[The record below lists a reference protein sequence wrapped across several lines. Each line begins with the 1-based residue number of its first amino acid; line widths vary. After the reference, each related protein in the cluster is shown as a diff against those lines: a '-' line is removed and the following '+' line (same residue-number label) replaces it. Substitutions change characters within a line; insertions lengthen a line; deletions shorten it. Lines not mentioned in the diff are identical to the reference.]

1 MGTSDALSKML
12 DLVSPALLED
22 DGYRQLVD
30 PSDCVLVAHIHILP
44 STVALMGQFIKLG
57 FSPKSIVLVPKSYS
71 TIQVALTRIQA
82 MGCQV
87 VPTTDV
93 HIIGHYDTT
102 AQAPLRRA
110 CMEAYTIS
118 DVKRAQRC
126 ILIDD
131 GGLLTDAWWAQFG
144 PARKPTVVSVQQTS
158 SGLYFD
164 RLSASV
170 QRVNVGQSAAKRFF
184 ESKIIVAG
192 VLREIAA
199 LHLLSD
205 HKRLAI
211 VGLGALGRQLGIAF
225 CRSGSEV
232 FTYDVD
238 PDKNIAGCASAPNWL
253 YCFER
258 ADLIF
263 GCTGQNFMHGACGYL
278 ETRSPKD
285 LLSLSSRDVEF
296 RELLLSGKIAAPTT
310 PFERLSIELP
320 HAQQLVVHNG
330 GFPINFDRRN
340 EWETEREISLTRGL
354 VLLGVL
360 QALCLKEEAPS
371 RPFEILA
378 PAAQRRL
385 VQLWLSQN
393 TATCSAYDICTE
405 DFDDTRWWYENSGG
419 SVAQT

>member
-1 MGTSDALSKML
+1 MPMGTSDALRQML
-12 DLVSPALLED
+12 DFVSPPLLED
-22 DGYRQLVD
+22 DGYRQIVD

-44 STVALMGQFIKLG
+44 STVALIGQFIALG

-71 TIQVALTRIQA
+71 TIQGALTRIQA
-82 MGCQV
+82 MGCHV
-87 VPTTDV
+87 VPTTDA

-102 AQAPLRRA
+102 VQAPLRRA
-110 CMEAYTIS
+110 CLEAHTIS
-118 DVKRAQRC
+118 DARRAQRC

-144 PARKPTVVSVQQTS
+144 PARKPTVVSVQQTA

-164 RLSASV
+164 RLTSSV
-170 QRVNVGQSAAKRFF
+170 QKVNVGQSAAKRFF

-199 LHLLSD
+199 FNLLSD
-205 HKRLAI
+205 HKRVAI
-211 VGLGALGRQLGIAF
+211 IGIGALGRQLAIAF
-225 CRSGSEV
+225 SRSGSEV
-232 FTYDVD
+232 FTYDTD
-238 PDKNIAGCASAPNWL
+238 PSKNIEGCASAASWL
-253 YCFER
+253 DCFER

-278 ETRSPKD
+278 QTRNPKD

-296 RELLLSGKIAAPTT
+296 RELLLSGKIAAPIT

-320 HAQQLVVHNG
+320 QSQELVVHNG

-360 QALCLKEEAPS
+360 QALCLKEESPS

-378 PAAQRRL
+378 PAAQRQL
-385 VQLWLSQN
+385 VRLWLTQN
-393 TATCSAYDICTE
+393 ATTCSIYDLRTE
-405 DFDDTRWWYENSGG
+405 DFDDTRWWYKNSGG
-419 SVAQT
+419 